1 MTGTIISKILM
12 AIVVGSAFGLFY
24 TLLLNLHGFTR
35 VKYKHVA
42 ISIAL
47 VLFLLGLYSFEAAG
61 IACFI
66 IGIGIFILAIALIV
80 RGTADSLKALSA
92 KFSSGDNKT
101 QSNEDLRLNNT
112 VLSSY
117 AGVVFHF
124 VIIVLICLSIFTYA
138 DDTVLDQAKM
148 DRLISDAVFQFSSTI
163 MLMLLGVFNPFV
175 PASLRLLSIADHID
189 SLKYPKFYL
198 MLSGKKFWTVLKS
211 LICLSIIGYF
221 ISKGYFGLLVWDST
235 APYMNAYIFI
245 IGLFIFINLVEMI
258 RRPEVF
264 FQKNLFRITMLLRSA
279 FVSIF
284 VSAIL
289 VFSTLVISTAVGAD
303 INKLKVSSEAIL
315 FLGFN
320 IVMCY
325 NEFRLARV

>member
-1 MTGTIISKILM
+1 MGGTIISKILM
-12 AIVVGSAFGLFY
+12 AIVIGSAFGLFY

-35 VKYKHVA
+35 VKYKYVA

-47 VLFLLGLYSFEAAG
+47 VIFLLGLYSFEAAG

-66 IGIGIFILAIALIV
+66 IGIGIFILAIAFMV
-80 RGTADSLKALSA
+80 RATADSLKTLSA
-92 KFSSGDNKT
+92 RFSSADNKT
-101 QSNEDLRLNNT
+101 QRSEDLRLNNT
-112 VLSSY
+112 AFSSY
-117 AGVVFHF
+117 VGVVFHF

-175 PASLRLLSIADHID
+175 PPSLRLLSFADRVD
-189 SLKYPKFYL
+189 SLKYPKLYL
-198 MLSGKKFWTVLKS
+198 MLGNKKFWTVLKS
-211 LICLSIIGYF
+211 LICLGIIGYF
-221 ISKGYFGLLVWDST
+221 ISEGYFGLLVWDHT

-289 VFSTLVISTAVGAD
+289 VFSTLVISTAIGVD

-325 NEFRLARV
+325 NEFRLARA